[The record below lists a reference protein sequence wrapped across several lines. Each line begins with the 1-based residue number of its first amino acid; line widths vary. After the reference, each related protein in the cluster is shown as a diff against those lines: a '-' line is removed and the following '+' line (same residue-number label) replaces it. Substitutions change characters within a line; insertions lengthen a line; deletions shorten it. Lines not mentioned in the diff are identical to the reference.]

1 MCQVM
6 NIKMAEI
13 DQMSKEELENT
24 DRHDF
29 LTFMLTRGGLKMSTI
44 VQNTIDL
51 LFAGIDTVN
60 NRVSYFILAWFMC
73 IETPLM

>member
-1 MCQVM
+1 MHQVV

-24 DRHDF
+24 ERHDF

-51 LFAGIDTVN
+51 ISAGIDTVSVLN
-60 NRVSYFILAWFMC
+60 LG
-73 IETPLM
+73 T

>member
-1 MCQVM
+1 M
-6 NIKMAEI
+6 KMAEI

-44 VQNTIDL
+44 IQNTIDL
-51 LFAGIDTVN
+51 LFAGIDL
-60 NRVSYFILAWFMC
+60 VSVYYVILTCTECLKIM
-73 IETPLM
+73 IGEYYSS

>member
-1 MCQVM
+1 
-6 NIKMAEI
+6 MAEI

-51 LFAGIDTVN
+51 ISAGIDTV
-60 NRVSYFILAWFMC
+60 SALI
-73 IETPLM
+73 

>member
-1 MCQVM
+1 M
-6 NIKMAEI
+6 KMAEI

-24 DRHDF
+24 ERYDF

-51 LFAGIDTVN
+51 LFAGIDL
-60 NRVSYFILAWFMC
+60 VSA
-73 IETPLM
+73 

>member
-60 NRVSYFILAWFMC
+60 D
-73 IETPLM
+73 